1 MRALVCEA
9 FGPVENLNVRD
20 WQLPALKPHEV
31 RLEVHAAGV
40 NFPDGLMVQGKYQ
53 VKPELPFVA
62 GGECAGIIREVGE
75 SVKGFKVG
83 DRVIAMP
90 GLAAFAE
97 AVNVDHKL
105 LMPMPAELDFQQ
117 AAGFCI
123 TYATSYYAFKQRAQL
138 KEGETLVVLGAAGGV
153 GVTAIQLGKLMG
165 ARVIACA
172 STDEKLAFCRDLGAD
187 ETINYSRENLKD
199 RIRELTDGKGADVIY
214 DPVGGDYS
222 EQAYRSIAW
231 GGRYLVIG
239 FAAGNIPSL
248 PLNLPLLKAGDIL
261 GIYWGGWAARD
272 PRGNMQNFSELLG
285 FVQQGRLQPLT
296 TEVYDLDDFTRA
308 FAAINERRAK
318 GKVVLTMGQPQ
329 S

>member
-9 FGPVENLNVRD
+9 FGPVENLKVRE

-62 GGECAGIIREVGE
+62 GGECAGIIREVGDA
-75 SVKGFKVG
+75 VKGFRVG

-105 LMPMPAELDFQQ
+105 LMPMPEQLDFAQ

-138 KEGETLVVLGAAGGV
+138 KPGETLVVLGAAGGV

-172 STDEKLAFCRDLGAD
+172 SSDEKLAFCRDLGAD
-187 ETINYSRENLKD
+187 ETINYSSEDLKE
-199 RIRELTDGKGADVIY
+199 RIRALTDGKGADVIY
-214 DPVGGDYS
+214 DPVGGAFT

-239 FAAGNIPSL
+239 FAAGDIPSL

-261 GIYWGGWAARD
+261 GIYWGGWASRD
-272 PRGNMQNFSELLG
+272 PKGNMQNFAELLG
-285 FVQQGRLQPLT
+285 YVNEGRLQPLT
-296 TEVYDLDDFTRA
+296 TAVYPLEDFSQA
-308 FAAINERRAK
+308 FAAINARKAL
-318 GKVVLTMGQPQ
+318 GKVVLTMGEAAT
-329 S
+329 

>member
-9 FGPVENLNVRD
+9 FGPIDNLKVREWPLD
-20 WQLPALKPHEV
+20 SPQPHEV
-31 RLEVHAAGV
+31 QLEVHAAGV

-62 GGECAGIIREVGE
+62 GGECAGIIREVGDA
-75 SVKGFKVG
+75 VKGFKVG

-97 AVNVDHKL
+97 SVNVDHKL
-105 LMPMPAELDFQQ
+105 LMPMPAELDFPQ

-123 TYATSYYAFKQRAQL
+123 TYATSYYAFKQRARLQP
-138 KEGETLVVLGAAGGV
+138 GETLVVLGAAGGV

-214 DPVGGDYS
+214 DPVGGEFT

-239 FAAGNIPSL
+239 FAAGDIPNL

-272 PRGNMQNFSELLG
+272 PKGNMQNFSELLG
-285 FVQQGRLQPLT
+285 FVQEGRLQPLT
-296 TEVYDLDDFTRA
+296 TEVYDLDDFSEA
-308 FAAINERRAK
+308 FAAIGERRAR
-318 GKVVLTMGQPQ
+318 GKVVLTMNK

>member
-1 MRALVCEA
+1 MRALVCES
-9 FGPVENLNVRD
+9 FGPIERLKVQD
-20 WQLPALKPHEV
+20 WELPALKPNEV

-53 VKPELPFVA
+53 VKPELPFVV
-62 GGECAGIIREVGE
+62 GGECAGIIREVGDTVRGY
-75 SVKGFKVG
+75 SVG

-97 AVNVDHKL
+97 SVNVDHKL
-105 LMPMPAELDFQQ
+105 LMPMPAALDFPQ

-138 KEGETLVVLGAAGGV
+138 RVGETLVVLGGAGGV

-187 ETINYSRENLKD
+187 ETINYSTENLKD
-199 RIRELTDGKGADVIY
+199 RIRDLTDGRGADVIY
-214 DPVGGDYS
+214 DPVGGEFT

-239 FAAGNIPSL
+239 FAAGDIPKL

-261 GIYWGGWAARD
+261 GIYWGGWATRD
-272 PRGNMQNFSELLG
+272 PKGNMQNFSELLG
-285 FVQQGRLQPLT
+285 FVQEGRLQPLT
-296 TEVYDLDDFTRA
+296 TEVYPLEDFLQA
-308 FAAINERRAK
+308 FTMIGERRAR
-318 GKVVLTMGQPQ
+318 GKVVLTMNHA
-329 S
+329 

>member
-1 MRALVCEA
+1 MQALVCEA
-9 FGPVENLNVRD
+9 FGPVENLKIRD
-20 WQLPALKPHEV
+20 WQLPALQPHEV

-75 SVKGFKVG
+75 SVKGFKAG

-97 AVNVDHKL
+97 LVNVDHKL
-105 LMPMPAELDFQQ
+105 LMPMPEQLDFPQ

-138 KEGETLVVLGAAGGV
+138 KQGETLVVLGAAGGV

-172 STDEKLAFCRDLGAD
+172 SSAEKLAFCRDVGAD
-187 ETINYSRENLKD
+187 EVINYSDENLKD

-214 DPVGGDYS
+214 DPVGGAFT
-222 EQAYRSIAW
+222 EEAYRSIAW

-239 FAAGNIPSL
+239 FAAGDIPKL

-272 PRGNMQNFSELLG
+272 PKGNMQNFAELLG
-285 FVQQGRLQPLT
+285 FVAEGRLQPMT
-296 TEVYDLDDFTRA
+296 TEVYALSEFSRA
-308 FAAINERRAK
+308 FSAIGERKAR
-318 GKVVLTMGQPQ
+318 GKVVLTMDHA
-329 S
+329 

>member
-1 MRALVCEA
+1 MQALVCEA
-9 FGPVENLNVRD
+9 FGPVENLKIRD
-20 WQLPALKPHEV
+20 WQLPALQPHEV

-75 SVKGFKVG
+75 SVKGFKAG

-97 AVNVDHKL
+97 LVNVDHKL
-105 LMPMPAELDFQQ
+105 LMPMPEQLDFPQ

-138 KEGETLVVLGAAGGV
+138 QEGETLVVLGAAGGV

-172 STDEKLAFCRDLGAD
+172 SSAEKLAFCRDVGAD
-187 ETINYSRENLKD
+187 EVINYSDENLKD

-214 DPVGGDYS
+214 DPVGGAFT
-222 EQAYRSIAW
+222 EEAYRSIAW

-239 FAAGNIPSL
+239 FAAGDIPKL

-272 PRGNMQNFSELLG
+272 PKGNMQNFAELLG
-285 FVQQGRLQPLT
+285 FVAEGRLQPMT
-296 TEVYDLDDFTRA
+296 TEVYALSEFSRA
-308 FAAINERRAK
+308 FSAIGERKAR
-318 GKVVLTMGQPQ
+318 GKVVLTMDHA
-329 S
+329 